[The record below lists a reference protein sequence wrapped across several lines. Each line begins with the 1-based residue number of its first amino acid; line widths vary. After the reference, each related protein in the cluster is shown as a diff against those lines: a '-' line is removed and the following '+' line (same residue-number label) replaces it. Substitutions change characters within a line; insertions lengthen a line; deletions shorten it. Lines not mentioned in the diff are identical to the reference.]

1 MKQDIGTS
9 YREEIFLYIFTT
21 VKVFMTNLES
31 LMT

>member
-9 YREEIFLYIFTT
+9 YWEEIFLYIFTT

-31 LMT
+31 LMM